1 VATVSVSELTGAA
14 LDWCVAMSIG
24 LVAALYNSNDIEYFK
39 DDIQVY
45 EDGFSPSTNWTQ
57 GGPLIDKYHV
67 FLEKFP
73 QSQWL
78 AKAYDD
84 EWCRGKSEGP
94 TALIAI
100 CRAVVTLKLG
110 KTVEIPEELK

>member
-1 VATVSVSELTGAA
+1 
-14 LDWCVAMSIG
+14 
-24 LVAALYNSNDIEYFK
+24 
-39 DDIQVY
+39 
-45 EDGFSPSTNWTQ
+45 
-57 GGPLIDKYHV
+57 V